1 MNTYSSVVEAIFKH
15 AQENPKRLCVADTK
29 KSYTYIQMKDIIQ
42 SIASRLSRIGV
53 SSEKCVVVECTQD
66 TNYCIA
72 QQAVQLLGAVFVPT
86 DKKMTDVRLAE
97 IISETDAFLFIG
109 RKRKNLSIL
118 TYSMSEINELPENE
132 NFTYSFPVADD
143 RAELLYTTGTTGK
156 SKGIDLTHKN
166 NIAIA
171 QNISS
176 GVEMKDG
183 NVEIIPVS
191 LSHSHGLRTMYA
203 NFVNGNSVVI
213 VSGVTFLAPFFRMIE
228 EYKVTAIDLVP
239 SAWRNIYNLG
249 ADKLFSFSRQ
259 IDYVQLGS
267 EPLTESDKE
276 MLKEV
281 LPQSRL
287 YNFYGS
293 TESGRTC
300 TYNFAK
306 YGNKLQCIGKPACNA
321 NVLIVDRNRR
331 PLSKSSRDNLGFLAF
346 SGAMNMTGYWKN
358 KELTDSIMTDG
369 VIYTNDL
376 GYIDDDGWIYM
387 IGRED
392 DIINYGG
399 TKINPEVIETV
410 AMRFEGI
417 VDCACVAHSDPTTG
431 QVPWLYVQ
439 KDEESNIT
447 KADIGKYLL
456 SNLDK
461 DVIPKE
467 IVFID
472 KMPRTYNGKLLR
484 RELRNLKQ

>member
-1 MNTYSSVVEAIFKH
+1 MEIYSSVVEAIFKH
-15 AQENPKRLCVADTK
+15 AEKKPDRLCVADTK
-29 KSYTYIQMKDIIQ
+29 KSYTYIQMKNIVEQ
-42 SIASRLSRIGV
+42 TASKLFALGV
-53 SSEKCVVVECTQD
+53 SSGKCVVVECTQD
-66 TNYCIA
+66 TDYCIA
-72 QQAVQLLGAVFVPT
+72 QQAVQLLGAVFIPT
-86 DKKMTDVRLAE
+86 DKKISETRLFE
-97 IISETDAFLFIG
+97 IMSETDAILFIG
-109 RKRKNLSIL
+109 RKRKDLSVL
-118 TYSMSEINELPENE
+118 TYSMSEIKELPENE
-132 NFTYSFPVADD
+132 NFTYSFPKADD

-171 QNISS
+171 QNILS

-183 NVEIIPVS
+183 NVEIVPVS

-249 ADKLFSFSRQ
+249 ADKLASFSGQ

-267 EPLTESDKE
+267 EPLTENDE
-276 MLKEV
+276 ETLKKV

-300 TYNFAK
+300 TYNFAE
-306 YGNKLQCIGKPACNA
+306 YGDKFQCIGKPVCNA
-321 NVLIVDRNRR
+321 TVLIVDRERR
-331 PLSKSSRDNLGFLAF
+331 PLSESTREKPGFLAF

-376 GYIDDDGWIYM
+376 GYIDDEGWIYM
-387 IGRED
+387 MGRED

-410 AMRFEGI
+410 AMRFDGI
-417 VDCACVAHSDPTTG
+417 ADCACVAHSDPTTG
-431 QVPWLYVQ
+431 QAPWLYVQ
-439 KDEESNIT
+439 LEEKSELT
-447 KADIGKYLL
+447 KADIGKYLQG
-456 SNLDK
+456 NLDK
-461 DVIPKE
+461 DIIPKE

-472 KMPRTYNGKLLR
+472 KIPRTYNGKLLR
-484 RELRNLKQ
+484 RELRNLK

>member
-1 MNTYSSVVEAIFKH
+1 MEIYSSVVEAIFKH
-15 AQENPKRLCVADTK
+15 AEKKPDRLCVADTK
-29 KSYTYIQMKDIIQ
+29 KSYTYIQMKNIVEQ
-42 SIASRLSRIGV
+42 TASKLSGLGV
-53 SSEKCVVVECTQD
+53 SSGKCVVVECTQD
-66 TNYCIA
+66 TDYCIA
-72 QQAVQLLGAVFVPT
+72 QQAVQLLGAVFIPT
-86 DKKMTDVRLAE
+86 DKKISETRLFE
-97 IISETDAFLFIG
+97 IMSETDAVLFIG
-109 RKRKNLSIL
+109 RKRKDLSVL
-118 TYSMSEINELPENE
+118 TYSMSEIKELPENE
-132 NFTYSFPVADD
+132 NFTYSFPKADD

-183 NVEIIPVS
+183 NVEIVPVS

-249 ADKLFSFSRQ
+249 ADKLASFSGQ

-267 EPLTESDKE
+267 EPLTENDKE
-276 MLKEV
+276 TLKKV

-300 TYNFAK
+300 TYNFAE
-306 YGNKLQCIGKPACNA
+306 YGDKFQCIGKPVCNA
-321 NVLIVDRNRR
+321 TVLIVDRERR
-331 PLSKSSRDNLGFLAF
+331 PLSESTREKPGFLAF

-376 GYIDDDGWIYM
+376 GYIDDEGWIYM
-387 IGRED
+387 MGRED

-410 AMRFEGI
+410 AMRFDGI
-417 VDCACVAHSDPTTG
+417 ADCACVAHSDPTTG
-431 QVPWLYVQ
+431 QAPWLYVQ
-439 KDEESNIT
+439 LEEESELT
-447 KADIGKYLL
+447 KADIGKYLQG
-456 SNLDK
+456 NLDK
-461 DVIPKE
+461 DIIPKE

-472 KMPRTYNGKLLR
+472 KIPRTYNGKLLR
-484 RELRNLKQ
+484 RELRNLK